1 MCANRRP
8 CVVAVL
14 VGFGDV
20 IFDVSNG
27 EISTV
32 PITHVLQLIIMIL
45 SLRVTS
51 PNSHFGF
58 DSTSA

>member
-1 MCANRRP
+1 M
-8 CVVAVL
+8 AVL